1 MPPYGH
7 QIGHYDRWNVV
18 NYIRQLQGAAASP
31 GQSPQGVAAEDAPAP
46 DGQ

>member
-18 NYIRQLQGAAASP
+18 NYIRQLQGSVASTGQPTYGATGETAAT
-31 GQSPQGVAAEDAPAP
+31 P